1 MTPAMRAALREAA
14 KAELARRAKKHERL
28 LDFIP
33 RTSPRFMRPT
43 HLARLADIL
52 ERTEREPIRAIV
64 NLPPR
69 HSKTESILHFIAYRL
84 ARRPWETIAYVT
96 YGHTLAISKS
106 RLAREYAVRSG
117 LRLRGD
123 AAAVHEWRTPE
134 MGGALFTSIGGAL
147 IGQGANVLIIDDPH
161 KDRAEAESALH
172 RDAVWEWYTGTGYH
186 RVEPGGSVI
195 VCQTRWHPD
204 DLTGRLLKE
213 HPHENWEVVNLPALG
228 RLDETGVRIADDD
241 GDALWPE
248 QWPKEAL
255 LKKRGVDAYEWRSQ
269 FQQSPVGRGG
279 AVFRDVRWYDPAQLP
294 RGLRISIGI
303 DLAYSEKTKSDY
315 SACVVLGE
323 VDDTVYVLEVVRA
336 QVEVPV
342 FTETV
347 RGIAHRYPGAKVRW
361 HTSTTEAGVAQ
372 LLKSLGLPVKHALAR
387 ADKFVRSQPIA
398 ASWNAGHVLVP
409 GGRGANGEP
418 IPPPGWV
425 RDFVSEVTG
434 FTGMGDRHDDMVDA
448 MASAFSAWTKP
459 PSVRHEVYDYNEDDS
474 DD

>member
-1 MTPAMRAALREAA
+1 MRTALREAA
-14 KAELARRAKKHERL
+14 RAELARRAQAHERL

-33 RTSPRFMRPT
+33 RTSPRFMPPR
-43 HLARLADIL
+43 HLSRLLDLL
-52 ERTEREPIRAIV
+52 ERTERGPVRAIV

-84 ARRPWETIAYVT
+84 RRRPWETIAYVT
-96 YGHTLAISKS
+96 YGHTLAVSKS
-106 RLAREYAVRSG
+106 RLAREYAIRSG
-117 LRLRGD
+117 LRIRGD
-123 AAAVHEWRTPE
+123 AASVHEWRTRE

-172 RDAVWEWYTGTGYH
+172 RDGVWEWYTGTGYH

-213 HPHENWEVVNLPALG
+213 HAHENWEVVNLPALG
-228 RLDETGVRIADDD
+228 RIDESGIRVADDE
-241 GDALWPE
+241 GEPLWPE
-248 QWPKEAL
+248 QWSKDALL
-255 LKKRGVDAYEWRSQ
+255 LKKSIDAYEWRSQ

-279 AVFRDVRWYDPAQLP
+279 AVFRDVRWFDPAQMP

-303 DLAYSEKTKSDY
+303 DLAYSEKTKSDF

-323 VDDTVYVLEVVRA
+323 IDGTVYVLDVVRA
-336 QVEVPV
+336 QCEVPV

-347 RGIAHRYPGAKVRW
+347 RAIAQQYPGAKVRW

-372 LLKSLGLPVKHALAR
+372 LLKSLGLPVKHELAR
-387 ADKFVRSQPIA
+387 TDKFVRSQPIA
-398 ASWNAGHVLVP
+398 AAWNAGRVLLP
-409 GGRGANGEP
+409 GGRNAVGEP
-418 IPPPGWV
+418 IAPPAWV
-425 RDFVSEVTG
+425 RDFVSEATG
-434 FTGMGDRHDDMVDA
+434 FTGQGDRHDDMVDA

-459 PSVRHEVYDYNEDDS
+459 LTQRHELLDYDDTEYDD
-474 DD
+474 